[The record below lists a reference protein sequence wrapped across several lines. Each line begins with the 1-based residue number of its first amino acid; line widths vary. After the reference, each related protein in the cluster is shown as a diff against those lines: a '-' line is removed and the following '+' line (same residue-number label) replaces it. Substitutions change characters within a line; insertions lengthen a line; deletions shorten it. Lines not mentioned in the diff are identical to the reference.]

1 MNNKREE
8 QLYYIDAS
16 IINKKFRTKEDRIN
30 FARESCISSINLFR
44 VLFSITSWIRW
55 EVLPSMD
62 TR

>member
-30 FARESCISSINLFR
+30 FARESGISSINLFR